1 MSQAFNNFNTIATA
15 YPVLYGKEKS
25 KTRANIKYYL
35 FNNQDSIKF
44 KTYDI
49 INKLYT
55 KNMKFR
61 KEVSV
66 DKVTAKSK
74 YTDEYYKNLEKDNK
88 IYLLEKEI
96 EELKK
101 ENEKLN
107 NKILLINNV

>member
-1 MSQAFNNFNTIATA
+1 MSQEFNNFSIIANK
-15 YPVLYGKEKS
+15 YPDIYGKDKS

-44 KTYDI
+44 KIYSI

-61 KEVSV
+61 KEISI

-74 YTDEYYKNLEKDNK
+74 YTDEYYNNLEKDNK